1 MQLPQRLAR
10 FNRHVTNP
18 IQRTW
23 AGWAPS
29 FGILEHIGRHS
40 GTPYRTPLTVFDAE
54 VDGKPGVAILLTYGP
69 DRDWLKNLNAAGGG
83 RMRRHAKTFRVIN
96 PQTVSKEDAA
106 SHVTGAARRVFGR
119 LPFEQAVLLTKAD

>member
-18 IQRTW
+18 IQRMW

-29 FGILEHIGRHS
+29 FGILEHVGRRS
-40 GTPYRTPLTVFDAE
+40 GKPYRTPLSVFNAD

-83 RMRRHAKTFRVIN
+83 KMRRHGKT
-96 PQTVSKEDAA
+96 SA
-106 SHVTGAARRVFGR
+106 SPTRRPSPRKRRRRTCTGRRSGSSAGCRSSRRFC
-119 LPFEQAVLLTKAD
+119 